1 MAKAYRGSNFDEVRL
16 RELRDP
22 QELNWAV
29 RQNSGKP

>member
-1 MAKAYRGSNFDEVRL
+1 MANAYRDTNFDVVRL